1 MKRLDC
7 AIIGAGPAGLEAAV
21 NLKIRE
27 KSFALF
33 GKRTLSD
40 KISLAPVVENYLGL
54 PGVTG
59 RELAAFMSRHVAGMD
74 IEIVEKHISMVYGM
88 GGYFSL
94 ATSDETFEAGTVI
107 LATGAFSTSH
117 IKGEPEFLGRGV
129 SYCATCD
136 APLYRGKTV
145 AVLAYSED
153 AALETEFLAGV
164 AGKVYY
170 IPGGKNT
177 AKTSHPAIEAIS
189 GKALE
194 ILGGNRVNALRLD
207 SQGLRVDG
215 VFILRDTVA
224 PASLVPGLELI
235 DGFIKVDAMMR
246 TNITGLF
253 AAGDCTGKPHQYMRA
268 AGQGQVAA
276 LAAVEYMQ
284 QTEKTMRKDN

>member
-1 MKRLDC
+1 MQRLDC
-7 AIIGAGPAGLEAAV
+7 AVIGAGPAGLEAAV
-21 NLKIRE
+21 NLKIR
-27 KSFALF
+27 KKDFMLF
-33 GKRTLSD
+33 GRRSLSD

-59 RELAAFMSRHVAGMD
+59 RELASFIARHIDGMG
-74 IEIVEKHISMVYGM
+74 IEITEKHISMVYGM

-94 ATSDETFEAGTVI
+94 ASSDETFEAKTVI
-107 LATGAFSTSH
+107 LATGAFSSSH

-145 AVLAYSED
+145 AVLAYSSD
-153 AALETEFLAGV
+153 AALEADFLAGV

-177 AKTSHPAIEAIS
+177 AKPTHPAVEIL
-189 GKALE
+189 GDKALE
-194 ILGGNRVNALRLD
+194 ITGAGRVTGLKLEENALA
-207 SQGLRVDG
+207 VDG
-215 VFILRDTVA
+215 VFVLRDTVA
-224 PASLVPGLELI
+224 PSSLTPGLELA

-276 LAAVEYMQ
+276 LAAAEYIEQ
-284 QTEKTMRKDN
+284 TMRKEN